1 MEKELLLKNT
11 ARLFSGKLKVINVGL
26 PHFAETLRAQGIE
39 VEQVDW
45 KPIAEGD
52 KDLAQLLDSMG
63 VDD

>member
-11 ARLFSGKLKVINVGL
+11 TRLFSGKLKVINVGL

>member
-1 MEKELLLKNT
+1 MGNELLIKNT
-11 ARLFSGKLKVINVGL
+11 ARLFSEKLKVINVGL
-26 PHFAETLRAQGIE
+26 PHFAETLREQGIE

-63 VDD
+63 IDD